1 MAIVAIAAAT
11 VAKAQWYDFSAE
23 APTGQ
28 TLYYVSNGDGGVEV
42 IQPEY
47 EWEGYI
53 KPAGDLTIP
62 SSVMHEGVSYNVSS
76 LRESVFAGCSELTSV
91 TIEDGIVEIGE
102 RAFEN
107 CSGVTS
113 ITLPNGIYSIGGYT
127 FSGCSSLASVVI
139 PDGIDGLG
147 DYAFQN
153 CSSMV
158 SVVIP
163 SGVTYIGIGA
173 FTGCSSLTSAAIPDG
188 ITAISEDMFSYCS
201 ALGSVAIPNSVIYV
215 GENAFRG
222 CSSLSTVVIPDSVR
236 TIGRNAFD
244 GCTGMRTITV
254 PDNVN
259 YIGIGAFT
267 GISHVSYHGD
277 YIQNN
282 PWGAEFLNG
291 VVDGDFAY
299 TDSTKHNLMVYI
311 GQGGAVTI
319 PESVDTIGPRAFM
332 NCAGLTSVTMGNGV
346 VSLGI
351 AAFSQCP
358 DLTTVTIGNGIVDLG
373 SNTFS
378 YCPSLTSVTI
388 TAENPPTFNT
398 SFGLTD
404 DMSPSLTVYA
414 PNCKYKQW
422 SNRREASVPNVA
434 TPEECVDHTITVY
447 NPTWGMV
454 ANGNGEFF
462 MQDTVATVTVPS
474 YSDADIISF
483 TFVTY
488 NPEAE
493 NLPNMYFYFNQQLKQ
508 LYVDGMEVPLSGLDV
523 EDYMADYG
531 VINYTLHLTTD
542 ADHVVR
548 ALFGPYGVED
558 TTAVDTAAVQHDTV
572 YVEVPVH
579 DTTYV
584 EVAVHDTTYVEVA
597 VHDTTY
603 VEVPVHDTTYVEVAV
618 HDTTY
623 VEVPVHDT
631 TTVYVTDTVTN
642 TVHDTTVVYETDTLW
657 MYDTVFVYD
666 TVYVHDT
673 VYAGVDDVETSMAK
687 IYQRGGRI
695 VVECGDGVAELSEVA
710 VYDALG
716 RRIAAAS
723 AGMLAESHTYQFD
736 IPASGTYLVR
746 VGKAPARRIVVVR

>member
-11 VAKAQWYDFSAE
+11 GAKAQWYDFSAV

-28 TLYYVSNGDGGVEV
+28 TLYYSSNGDGGVEV
-42 IQPEY
+42 IWPEY
-47 EWEGYI
+47 EWEGYA
-53 KPAGDLTIP
+53 KPTGDLTIP
-62 SSVMHEGVSYNVSS
+62 AIVVHDGVSYTVAS
-76 LRESVFAGCSELTSV
+76 LGGEVFSGCSELTSV
-91 TIEDGIVEIGE
+91 TMEDGIEEIGE

-107 CSGVTS
+107 CSGMTS
-113 ITLPNGIYSIGGYT
+113 VTLPNGIGYISNYT
-127 FSGCSSLASVVI
+127 FSGCSSLTAIVI
-139 PDGIDGLG
+139 PDGVGSIGENSFSGCTSL
-147 DYAFQN
+147 
-153 CSSMV
+153 S

-163 SGVTYIGIGA
+163 SSVTTIWDNAFNGCSRLRSIAVLDNVSHIGTGAFAGVSHVTYHG
-173 FTGCSSLTSAAIPDG
+173 
-188 ITAISEDMFSYCS
+188 SYTQ
-201 ALGSVAIPNSVIYV
+201 NS
-215 GENAFRG
+215 
-222 CSSLSTVVIPDSVR
+222 
-236 TIGRNAFD
+236 
-244 GCTGMRTITV
+244 
-254 PDNVN
+254 
-259 YIGIGAFT
+259 
-267 GISHVSYHGD
+267 
-277 YIQNN
+277 
-282 PWGAEFLNG
+282 PWGAKFVNG
-291 VVDGDFAY
+291 VVDGDFVY
-299 TDSTKHNLMVYI
+299 TDSTKHKLMVYI
-311 GQGGAVTI
+311 GQGGDVTI
-319 PESVDTIGPRAFM
+319 PESVDTIGAEAFE
-332 NCAGLTSVTMGNGV
+332 NCVGLTSVAIGDGV
-346 VSLGI
+346 VCLMYE
-351 AAFSQCP
+351 AFSQCS

-373 SNTFS
+373 SYTFS
-378 YCPSLTSVTI
+378 QCPNLMSVTI

-462 MQDTVATVTVPS
+462 MQDTIATVTVPS

-508 LYVDGMEVPLSGLDV
+508 LYVDGMEVPLSGLEV

-603 VEVPVHDTTYVEVAV
+603 VEVAVHDTTYVEVPVHDTTYVEVAV

-642 TVHDTTVVYETDTLW
+642 TVHDTTVVYKADTLW

-673 VYAGVDDVETSMAK
+673 VYAGVGDVETSMAK
-687 IYQRGGRI
+687 IYQRDGRI
-695 VVECGDGVAELSEVA
+695 VVECGDGVAELAEVA

-746 VGKAPARRIVVVR
+746 VGKAPARRIVVVK

>member
-11 VAKAQWYDFSAE
+11 GAKAQWYDFSAV

-47 EWEGYI
+47 EWDGYI

-163 SGVTYIGIGA
+163 SGVTYIGSGA
-173 FTGCSSLTSAAIPDG
+173 FTGCSSLTAIVIPDG
-188 ITAISEDMFSYCS
+188 VGGI
-201 ALGSVAIPNSVIYV
+201 
-215 GENAFRG
+215 GENSFSG
-222 CSSLSTVVIPDSVR
+222 CTSLSSVVIPSSVT
-236 TIGRNAFD
+236 TIWNNAFN
-244 GCTGMRTITV
+244 GCSRLRSIAV
-254 PDNVN
+254 PDNVSH
-259 YIGIGAFT
+259 IGTGAFA
-267 GISHVSYHGD
+267 GVSYVTYHGS
-277 YIQNN
+277 YTQNS
-282 PWGAEFLNG
+282 PWGARFINGG
-291 VVDGDFAY
+291 VVDGDFVY
-299 TDSTKHNLMVYI
+299 TDSTKHKLTVYI
-311 GQGGAVTI
+311 GQGGDVTI
-319 PESVDTIGPRAFM
+319 PESVDTIGAEAFT
-332 NCAGLTSVTMGNGV
+332 NCVGLTSVAIGDGV
-346 VSLGI
+346 ECLMSQ
-351 AAFSQCP
+351 AFSQCP

-373 SNTFS
+373 SYTFS
-378 YCPSLTSVTI
+378 QCPNLTSVTI
-388 TAENPPTFNT
+388 TAENPPAFYS

-462 MQDTVATVTVPS
+462 MQDTIATVTVPS
-474 YSDADIISF
+474 YSDADTISF
-483 TFVTY
+483 MFVTY

-493 NLPNMYFYFNQQLKQ
+493 NIPDMYRNYNQQLNH
-508 LYVDGMEVPLSGLDV
+508 LYVDGVEMPLSSLDV
-523 EDYMADYG
+523 ADYMTDYG
-531 VINYTLHLTTD
+531 QTIYTLHLTTD

-623 VEVPVHDT
+623 VEVAVHDT

-673 VYAGVDDVETSMAK
+673 VYAGVGDVETSMAK

-695 VVECGDGVAELSEVA
+695 VVECGDGVAELAEVA

-736 IPASGTYLVR
+736 IPTSGTYLVR